1 MTKQVSRRD
10 FWVKWL
16 NFLSNETFSQEVE
29 NDDSYQGSNTELLK
43 RKQIENGD
51 LSIGLDIIDNTGI
64 VNCYEAIHS
73 RYAPSRRVKDRLFE
87 DHVLV
92 RFL

>member
-51 LSIGLDIIDNTGI
+51 LSIGLDIIDSTGI